1 MVDFL
6 EYFAWLGNCDATNI
20 PVHLS

>member
-1 MVDFL
+1 MIDFL

-20 PVHLS
+20 PVHPS